1 MRISQH
7 VLRFSEEIERL
18 AIYLSPVLPCVA
30 IHIKTEESSQREMS
44 PVADTE
50 ALAVNQLE

>member
-1 MRISQH
+1 MRISQD

-18 AIYLSPVLPCVA
+18 TIYLSPVLPCVA
-30 IHIKTEESSQREMS
+30 IHIKTEECRQREMS

-50 ALAVNQLE
+50 ALSVNQLV